1 MTTSYSLAVIS
12 DRLQALTRQLDAD
25 PNLPGRML
33 VYDGTRPANGQAPDS
48 ASFMLGQLIF
58 PKPSLD
64 SVTGTQLTL
73 RNPATALVQVT
84 GLATWARLVN
94 GAGQHVADMDVGID
108 GDPLADVVIRK
119 GDGTPAVSTQL
130 YAGGEFSVVLARHVE
145 A

>member
-33 VYDGTRPANGQAPDS
+33 VYDGTRPASGQAPDS
-48 ASFMLGQLIF
+48 SSLLLGQLTF
-58 PKPSLD
+58 PRPSLD

-73 RNPATALVQVT
+73 RNPPTTLVQTT

-94 GAGQHVADMDVGID
+94 GAGQYVADMDVGTD
-108 GDPLADVVIRK
+108 ADTDVEVVIRK
-119 GDGTPAVSTQL
+119 ADGSPADTTNL
-130 YAGGEFSVVLARHVE
+130 YAGGEFSVSLARLVE